1 MFALSRTPFTTLGRI
16 SAGGLL
22 AALLAAAGTGA
33 VAQVRQPDAPAPASP
48 QPRQPAA
55 PTPPPGPSRQV
66 IQQLGAKRAEIQ
78 EMGTELKEIQ
88 QAAME
93 ANPELAARRE
103 DLVTL
108 VDTKLVEAG
117 HDPAASRDK
126 IEDLQ
131 GQLQGGELA
140 RDEQRAVSQELRRE
154 VSTLQQAQNQV
165 MRGEEVRTRQQSLNE
180 DLLAAMEEQ
189 DPRTEELV
197 ADLRQAQQ
205 QYQQLVN
212 EARQQQSG
220 GMSPQ
225 GN

>member
-1 MFALSRTPFTTLGRI
+1 MFALSKTLFTTLSRI
-16 SAGGLL
+16 FAVT
-22 AALLAAAGTGA
+22 LLAAASTSA
-33 VAQVRQPDAPAPASP
+33 VAQMQQPDTAAQPKP

-55 PTPPPGPSRQV
+55 PMPPQGPSPQ
-66 IQQLGAKRAEIQ
+66 IMQQIGAKRAEIQ
-78 EMGTELKEIQ
+78 ELGTELKEIQ
-88 QAAME
+88 EAAME
-93 ANPELAARRE
+93 ANPALAAQRD
-103 DLVTL
+103 DLITL

-117 HDPAASRDK
+117 HDPATSRET

-131 GQLQGGELA
+131 GQLQGGELPEE
-140 RDEQRAVSQELRRE
+140 EQQAVSQQLRRE

-165 MRGEEVRTRQQSLNE
+165 MQDQEVRTRQQSLND
-180 DLLAAMEEQ
+180 DLIAAMEEQ
-189 DPRTEELV
+189 NPETEALI
-197 ADLRQAQQ
+197 ANLQQAQQ